1 MMPQTT
7 STPPVCHACDG
18 FATATITTGLQTDN
32 GTRDTVR
39 VNCPTCRGLGHTVPA
54 ALVRAGK

>member
-1 MMPQTT
+1 MPEN
-7 STPPVCHACDG
+7 TPARRVCRDCDG
-18 FATATITTGLQTDN
+18 FPVVHIATGLPTVD

-39 VNCPTCRGLGHTVPA
+39 VNCPTCKGTGHTTPA